1 MTNPVAYDF
10 QEFADILRDLFPDEK
25 YRIAEGSPGKYMYK
39 DPGTYILKNNK
50 SIEELGINCQLHIFF
65 SE

>member
-1 MTNPVAYDF
+1 M
-10 QEFADILRDLFPDEK
+10 LRDLFPDEK